1 MHHVSQWSVVPAGDK
16 SAGGV
21 LLVDSFKFRD
31 GGSLAWA
38 RVDLLHEL
46 NAFADCRRYF
56 HSCYGGA

>member
-1 MHHVSQWSVVPAGDK
+1 MLRASRITVERSDRKAGDK
-16 SAGGV
+16 SAGVV

-46 NAFADCRRYF
+46 NAFADRRRYF
-56 HSCYGGA
+56 HL

>member
-1 MHHVSQWSVVPAGDK
+1 MLRASRITVESSDRKAGDK

-46 NAFADCRRYF
+46 NAFADRRRYF
-56 HSCYGGA
+56 HL